1 MIHPTSFIAPGA
13 FVLGDVSLGRQASV
27 WYHTVV
33 RGDMAPVTIGD
44 ETNIQDL
51 SMVHVD
57 EGVPC
62 TIGRRVGV
70 GHRAIL
76 HGCTVED
83 ECLVGMGAILLNGVT
98 VGTGSVIGAGAVV
111 PEGMAIPPGSLV
123 LGVPARVVRRVDQ
136 QLQARIASTWQHYVR
151 EAVRHRRGEV
161 VRHEQNPAA
170 GL

>member
-1 MIHPTSFIAPGA
+1 VIHPSAFIAPGA
-13 FVLGDVSLGRQASV
+13 QVLGDVSLGEHASL
-27 WYHTVV
+27 WYNTVV
-33 RGDMAPVTIGD
+33 RGDMAPITIGA

-83 ECLVGMGAILLNGVT
+83 ECLVGMGAILLNGVR
-98 VGTGSVIGAGAVV
+98 VGRGSVIGAGAVV
-111 PEGMAIPPGSLV
+111 PEGVVIPPDSVV
-123 LGVPARVVRRVDQ
+123 LGVPARIVRAVDDV
-136 QLQARIASTWQHYVR
+136 LRERIQSTWQHYVELAR
-151 EAVRHRRGEV
+151 RHGAGAVPRQVTPR
-161 VRHEQNPAA
+161 
-170 GL
+170 

>member
-1 MIHPTSFIAPGA
+1 
-13 FVLGDVSLGRQASV
+13 
-27 WYHTVV
+27 
-33 RGDMAPVTIGD
+33 MAPIAIGA

-83 ECLVGMGAILLNGVT
+83 ECLVGMGAILLNGVS
-98 VGTGSVIGAGAVV
+98 VGRGSVIGAGAVV
-111 PEGMAIPPGSLV
+111 PEGVEIPPDSVV
-123 LGVPARVVRRVDQ
+123 LGVPARIVRAVDGVLRERIQ
-136 QLQARIASTWQHYVR
+136 STWRHYVEQAR
-151 EAVRHRRGEV
+151 RRKAGEV
-161 VRHEQNPAA
+161 PRHSIP
-170 GL
+170 G